1 MGPGKKSPALVYEK
15 GFPSFLKSS
24 FKTRSEKETLRLAEK
39 LGEKLKPGSVVA
51 LTGEIGSGKTV
62 FIKGLSKELGVKDPD
77 EVKSPTFVLLHLY
90 KGRVPIHHFDLYRL
104 EKEKELD
111 SIGFDEFVSSR
122 GAVSLVEWA
131 DRAPG
136 RIPKDSLW
144 VQIQITGPTSRKIS
158 SKRSLSPPKGTV
170 PFKGDR

>member
-1 MGPGKKSPALVYEK
+1 MNG
-15 GFPSFLKSS
+15 SF
-24 FKTRSEKETLRLAEK
+24 TTNSEKETLLLARK
-39 LGEKLKPGSVVA
+39 LGKKLRPGDAVA
-51 LTGEIGSGKTV
+51 LVGEIGSGKTL
-62 FIKGLSKELGVKDPD
+62 FIKGLCQGLGVRDSG

-158 SKRSLSPPKGTV
+158 SRG
-170 PFKGDR
+170 GR